1 MCGILGI
8 ISENQSNLDKE
19 AFSRALEKSKHR
31 GPDGSLVEKIHENA
45 IFGFNWLSIQDLK
58 IEAMQPFHYSDNWLV
73 FNGEIYNFIE
83 LREDLKKEG
92 YEFKTTGDTEVL
104 IAGLTHKGI
113 DFLQDIN
120 GIYGFCFYD
129 SKKEE
134 YIVARDRVGVKP
146 LFYYHDTEKFIFS
159 SEVASIL
166 TYIPAQLDYS
176 MLQTHVFLDRFIG
189 SQKSKSFFKGIQ
201 SLEPGHHFILDSKGS
216 IKTKEIYY
224 RPDFKTTNTQD
235 ISKIEKD
242 FSVLADKAIHWE
254 TRSDVPI
261 GMILSG
267 GIDSTFISTLAT
279 PYLVEKEKII
289 PTFTYYFNKRG
300 EKTDLEYTQ
309 KLLAI
314 LSEKY
319 GNVFE
324 PHELNLDDPF
334 TLEDFMEATIA
345 REEPVVD
352 IRYITKLK
360 NYQEVKKAG
369 LKVCFNGQ
377 GADEVFYGYYPLD
390 YWMSIFYREG
400 VFNTENVIDYFK
412 KLNGLKLS
420 GLSDQFIENA
430 EKIST
435 KYVQSVFDDIGKQ
448 ENQQKLITA
457 FIRENMLPTMLASED
472 KFGMHSGI
480 EVRVPTVNRL
490 LVEFADKCDYKI
502 HIASTTSGRHLF
514 RKMLEDKLPGEIVYR
529 AKSPGPKK
537 KNYSE
542 ELFDIIEKNKEDIL
556 NSQLLQN
563 VYKKG
568 FIEGLLTNEGA
579 RLQTEAFYGN
589 INDVLVEII
598 GIYAFEKVYNPALK

>member
-8 ISENQSNLDKE
+8 ISKETPNQDQ
-19 AFSRALEKSKHR
+19 FSVALEKSKHR
-31 GPDGSLVEKIHENA
+31 GPDGSRIEKINENSL
-45 IFGFNWLSIQDLK
+45 FGFNWLSIQDLH
-58 IEAMQPFHYSDNWLV
+58 IESMQPFQYKGNWLV
-73 FNGEIYNFIE
+73 FNGEIYNFVE

-146 LFYYHDTEKFIFS
+146 LFYYHDAEKFIFS
-159 SEVASIL
+159 SEIASIL

-176 MLQTHVFLDRFIG
+176 MLQTHVFLDRFVG
-189 SQKSKSFFKGIQ
+189 SQKSKSFFKDIQ
-201 SLEPGHHFILDSKGS
+201 SLEPGHCLTLDSKGG
-216 IKTKEIYY
+216 IKNKETYY
-224 RPDFKTTNTQD
+224 RPDFKTTNTD
-235 ISKIEKD
+235 DLTKIEKD
-242 FSVLADKAIHWE
+242 FSILADKAIHWE

-279 PYLVEKEKII
+279 PYLVKKEKII

-309 KLLAI
+309 KLLEI
-314 LSEKY
+314 LSGKY

-334 TLEDFMEATIA
+334 TLGDFMEATIA

-360 NYQEVKKAG
+360 NYQAVKKAG

-400 VFNTENVIDYFK
+400 VFNAENVIEYFK
-412 KLNGLKLS
+412 KLNALKLS
-420 GLSDQFIENA
+420 GLSDQFAKDAELTSTEYIE
-430 EKIST
+430 
-435 KYVQSVFDDIGKQ
+435 SVFNDIGEQ
-448 ENQQKLITA
+448 ENQPKLVTA
-457 FIRENMLPTMLASED
+457 FIRENMLPTMLAGED
-472 KFGMHSGI
+472 KFGMHSGV

-490 LVEFADKCDYKI
+490 LVEFADKCDYKT

-514 RKMLEDKLPGEIVYR
+514 RKMLEDKLPKEIVYR
-529 AKSPGPKK
+529 VKSPGPKK

-542 ELFDIIEKNKEDIL
+542 ELFDIIVKHKEGIL
-556 NSQLLQN
+556 SSPLLQN

-568 FIEGLLTNEGA
+568 FIEDLLVNESA
-579 RLQTEAFYGN
+579 RRQTEAFYGN

-598 GIYAFEKVYNPALK
+598 GVYAFEKVYNPVLN